1 MSYEIIGSHLFKNYS
16 VSIVAALNAAA
27 LNDYLDISPN
37 VLEAS
42 GKRPSARTPDR
53 PSSTR

>member
-1 MSYEIIGSHLFKNYS
+1 MSYEIIGSRLFKHHS
-16 VSIVAALNAAA
+16 LSIAAALNAAA
-27 LNDYLDISPN
+27 LNDYLHISPN